1 MQSTIAILIFFCWLP
16 DERSA
21 RFCNNTGVIRAPGD
35 IIIGGIFPIHRILD
49 IVNRTE
55 PGPLNCSKF
64 EISTFLSVQAMV
76 HSIEQVNNSTLL
88 PGVKLGYEIYD
99 SCADVAPA
107 IQATMKFLSKFN
119 SSDKSV
125 EIHCNYTDYVPAAKA
140 IVGDLF
146 SEISIVIAR
155 ILNFYLIPQM
165 SYVSSAEYLSDKTK
179 FASFFRA
186 VPSDRHQIS
195 AIIKLL
201 QHLKWN
207 WIGILATDDDYGR
220 SAMNSL
226 ISEAEKQRICI
237 DFHFRI
243 PVQNMAEQN
252 NYIKRAADKIMN
264 SSAEVMVAFI
274 RSSDIKTLFEILID
288 YQVSKT
294 WIASDAWSNSKNV
307 ASKIQAEQVGNI
319 LGFTF
324 KNGTIP
330 NFNEYLKKLVT
341 HTTKSDDF
349 TQEFFRDLK
358 NNDSGSQM
366 TESDQ
371 YSKITENINDAYNYC
386 VYLTIKAITHALQKV
401 LNCDHQKCNGSF
413 DFAPWQLLSEM
424 KKVRFPTE
432 DGFFYFD
439 SSGDYSSGYD
449 LIHWETVNN
458 STEFITVGNYSAETQ
473 LITLHPYFNKT
484 AKIGVFRCSN
494 TCKPGERKTVSP
506 ENNCCYNCSKCSE
519 GTYSDKNDSNDC
531 KTCQEDEWSNKGS
544 SRCQK
549 RTVDFLKWS
558 DGLSIVLILFAILG
572 VLIICVV
579 SIMFT
584 KYLSTPAVKA
594 AGGWMCYIMLPS
606 LVACL
611 VSSIFFIGKPI
622 DLICK
627 IRQPLFSICF
637 TLSVSCILVKSF
649 RIILAFSFNPTVR
662 KNLRLLYKPLPVI
675 ITATGVQVI
684 ICSLWLSLDPPKTIK
699 NRSDPKTILLQCSE
713 GSHTT
718 FGIML
723 GYIAFL
729 ACICFILAFKGRKA
743 PKMYNE
749 ARFITFSMLVYL
761 ILWISFGVIYLNL
774 GGNKYIGIIES
785 IAILASVYSFL
796 CCHFFPTCYV
806 VLFKKESNVE
816 SNYLTQARE
825 HFKQKGQFVCPVA
838 KMRRISQISNEEQ
851 TSNPIVVKASIENEC
866 LSNPKTGHIYHNTN
880 FQNHRVSHC
889 LRKRHKSC

>member
-1 MQSTIAILIFFCWLP
+1 MQSTIAILILFCWLP
-16 DERSA
+16 EERSA

-49 IVNRTE
+49 IVNRTV
-55 PGPLNCSKF
+55 PGPLKCSGF
-64 EISTFLSVQAMV
+64 EISTFLLVQAMV

-107 IQATMKFLSKFN
+107 VEATMKFISKFN
-119 SSDKSV
+119 SLDKSI

-165 SYVSSAEYLSDKTK
+165 SYVSSAEDLSDKTK

-186 VPSDRHQIS
+186 VPSDKHQIS

-226 ISEAEKQRICI
+226 ISQAEEQRICI

-243 PVQNMAEQN
+243 PVQNKKDQN
-252 NYIKRAADKIMN
+252 NFIKSAAHKIMK

-274 RSSDIKTLFEILID
+274 RSSDIQTLFEILIN
-288 YQVSKT
+288 YQVNKT
-294 WIASDAWSNSKNV
+294 WIASDAWSNSKKV
-307 ASKIQAEQVGNI
+307 ASNIQAEQVGTI

-349 TQEFFRDLK
+349 TEEFFRHLK
-358 NNDSGSQM
+358 NDVPSSQ
-366 TESDQ
+366 SNKSYQ

-401 LNCDHQKCNGSF
+401 LNCDHQKCNGNF

-432 DGFFYFD
+432 DGFFHFD

-473 LITLHPYFNKT
+473 SITLHPYFNKT
-484 AKIGVFRCSN
+484 AKIGVFRCSD

-506 ENNCCYNCSKCSE
+506 ENNCCYSCSKCTE
-519 GTYSDKNDSNDC
+519 GTYSDKNDSSDC

-558 DGLSIVLILFAILG
+558 EGLSIVLIIFAILG

-584 KYLSTPAVKA
+584 RYLSTPAVKA
-594 AGGWMCYIMLPS
+594 AGGWMCYIMLLS
-606 LVACL
+606 LVICL
-611 VSSIFFIGKPI
+611 VSSIFFIGKPT

-649 RIILAFSFNPTVR
+649 RIILAFSFNPIVR
-662 KNLRLLYKPLPVI
+662 KNLRLLYKPFPVI

-684 ICSLWLSLDPPKTIK
+684 ICSLWLSLVPPKTIK
-699 NRSDPKTILLQCSE
+699 NRSDPKTILFQCSE
-713 GSHTT
+713 GSRTA

-774 GGNKYIGIIES
+774 GESKYIGIIES

-851 TSNPIVVKASIENEC
+851 TCNPTVVKASIEREC
-866 LSNPKTGHIYHNTN
+866 LSNQKTGHNYLNTN